1 MKSLI
6 TFTIIIFCAYW
17 IFKFLIELM
26 YKSKAQESEVKE
38 QITTEASLNT
48 FVNSE
53 PLRFVYFKI
62 ANSEL
67 EYYAYCLDTDVLIH
81 SRNISIMYGNITYE
95 RIETM
100 HFGLRAIVRQFINE
114 RNNGFNQYEEVSEA
128 DFLHVF
134 TEVANLSAKS
144 FEPILNNQFH
154 A

>member
-1 MKSLI
+1 MKTLL
-6 TFTIIIFCAYW
+6 TFIIIVFCAYW
-17 IFKFLIELM
+17 MCKFLIELM
-26 YKSKAQESEVKE
+26 YKAKTEEPKPQ
-38 QITTEASLNT
+38 TTVEASINT
-48 FVNSE
+48 IEGLE
-53 PLRFVYFKI
+53 PVSCLYFKI
-62 ANSEL
+62 VNSEL
-67 EYYAYCLDTDVLIH
+67 EYYAYCKSSDMLIR

>member
-1 MKSLI
+1 MKSLLA
-6 TFTIIIFCAYW
+6 FTIIVFCAYW

-26 YKSKAQESEVKE
+26 YKSKVQESEPKE
-38 QITTEASLNT
+38 QITIEASLNT
-48 FVNSE
+48 FGNSE
-53 PLRFVYFKI
+53 SLNFVYFKI

-67 EYYAYCLDTDVLIH
+67 EYYAYCLDTDILIR
-81 SRNISIMYGNITYE
+81 SVNMSIKYGNATYE
-95 RIETM
+95 QVAKVNLSKAAM
-100 HFGLRAIVRQFINE
+100 VRQFLNE
-114 RNNGFNQYEEVSEA
+114 RENGFNQYEEVSEA